1 MATEEIFNK
10 IISRQLKLAG
20 EIDKIATSA
29 NLLRSSLTH
38 VVSLG
43 ERVRARKK
51 ENDELREAYRKM
63 AGEKGVT
70 TNALRAQAVRISQA
84 GEYENNAHKDAHDM
98 LKRFEG
104 HFKAIEDGLRN
115 MRKLFR

>member
-1 MATEEIFNK
+1 MAAEEIFNK

-29 NLLRSSLTH
+29 NLLRSDLTH
-38 VVSLG
+38 VASLG

-63 AGEKGVT
+63 AREKGVT
-70 TNALRAQAVRISQA
+70 AVALNAQMTRVMQAA
-84 GEYENNAHKDAHDM
+84 AYEGSAHKDAHSM
-98 LKRFEG
+98 LKRFEE
-104 HFKAIEDGLRN
+104 HFKEIEEG
-115 MRKLFR
+115 MHQIRKLLR